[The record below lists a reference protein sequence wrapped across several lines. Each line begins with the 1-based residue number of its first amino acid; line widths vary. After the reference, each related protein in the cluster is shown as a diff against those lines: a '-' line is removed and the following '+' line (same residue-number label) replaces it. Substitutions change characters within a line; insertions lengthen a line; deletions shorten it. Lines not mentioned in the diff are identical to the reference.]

1 MDDLVIIFDEVMESY
16 EQILMKRKQPA
27 KLKFFIFYL
36 LFY

>member
-16 EQILMKRKQPA
+16 EQILMKRKQSA
-27 KLKFFIFYL
+27 KRKFFIFYL